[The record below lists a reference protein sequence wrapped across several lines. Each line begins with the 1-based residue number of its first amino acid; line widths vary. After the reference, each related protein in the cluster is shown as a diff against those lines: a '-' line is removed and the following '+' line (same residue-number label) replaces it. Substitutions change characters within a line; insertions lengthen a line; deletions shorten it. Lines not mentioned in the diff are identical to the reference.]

1 MAERVRVRESKSER
15 EQQRKRKDEKG
26 GARIS
31 DLKKSEKII
40 ESMREYKRERERERN
55 VQTGGE

>member
-26 GARIS
+26 GARKS

-40 ESMREYKRERERERN
+40 ESMREYKRERESN